1 MQSQVLLAGDIHL
14 GRRPAR
20 LPKDIEQH
28 GISPVELTPAE
39 GWLRLVRFAVEQ
51 GIAAV
56 VLTGDV
62 VAADQHRLE
71 AFGHLQSGVL
81 ELVQNGI

>member
-1 MQSQVLLAGDIHL
+1 MHLPRDI
-14 GRRPAR
+14 
-20 LPKDIEQH
+20 DQY

-51 GIAAV
+51 GVAAV

-62 VAADQHRLE
+62 VEADHHRLE
-71 AFGHLQSGVL
+71 AF
-81 ELVQNGI
+81 